1 MTTALPRTIAA
12 VAIAT
17 LVCIATVGC
26 SADGDS
32 AASSTATPV
41 SDETTGGTSDA
52 IDTAVPTLPPDALDE
67 LASGAVGEPDP
78 ALPVDLT
85 PVPFAIGQLASLG
98 NVQLIA
104 TEATWTPGEGST
116 PGRMDISLRVR
127 NASTDELPL
136 QADSFRLY
144 GVSGASSVPVDA
156 SGIGGTTI
164 GADQWVTGQ
173 LTFDVPAGE
182 RAVMLVFDSA
192 PYGDRVLS
200 GAIVVGD

>member
-1 MTTALPRTIAA
+1 MA
-12 VAIAT
+12 VAIAA
-17 LVCIATVGC
+17 LITVGAAGC

-32 AASSTATPV
+32 AASSTTTSPTA
-41 SDETTGGTSDA
+41 DTTGDTSDNS
-52 IDTAVPTLPPDALDE
+52 DTAVPTLPPAALDE

-104 TEATWTPGEGST
+104 TAATSTPGEGST
-116 PGRMDISLRVR
+116 PGRMNIALRVR

-156 SGIGGTTI
+156 PGIGGTTI
-164 GADQWVTGQ
+164 GADQWITGQ
-173 LTFDVPAGE
+173 LTFDVPATE
-182 RAVMLVFDSA
+182 RPVMLVFDSA
-192 PYGDRVLS
+192 TYGDRVLS

>member
-1 MTTALPRTIAA
+1 MA
-12 VAIAT
+12 VAIAA
-17 LVCIATVGC
+17 LIIVGAAGC
-26 SADGDS
+26 STDGDS
-32 AASSTATPV
+32 AVSSTTTSV
-41 SDETTGGTSDA
+41 SDEATGATSGAGD
-52 IDTAVPTLPPDALDE
+52 IAVPTLPPAALDE

-85 PVPFAIGQLASLG
+85 PVPFAVGQLASLG

-116 PGRMDISLRVR
+116 PGRMNIALRVR
-127 NASTDELPL
+127 NASTDELRL

-156 SGIGGTTI
+156 PGIGGTTI
-164 GADQWVTGQ
+164 SSDQWITGQ

-182 RAVMLVFDSA
+182 RPVMLVFDGA

>member
-1 MTTALPRTIAA
+1 MA
-12 VAIAT
+12 VAIAA
-17 LVCIATVGC
+17 LIIVGAAGC
-26 SADGDS
+26 STDDEN
-32 AASSTATPV
+32 AASSTTTSAGDEATG
-41 SDETTGGTSDA
+41 STAGAGD
-52 IDTAVPTLPPDALDE
+52 IAVPTLPPDALDE

-104 TEATWTPGEGST
+104 TEATWTSGEGST
-116 PGRMDISLRVR
+116 PGRMDIALRVR
-127 NASTDELPL
+127 NATSEELRL

-156 SGIGGTTI
+156 PGIGGTAI
-164 GADQWVTGQ
+164 DADQWITGQ
-173 LTFDVPAGE
+173 LTFEVATGE
-182 RAVMLVFDSA
+182 RPVMLVFDGA
-192 PYGDRVLS
+192 PYGERVLS

>member
-1 MTTALPRTIAA
+1 MALAI
-12 VAIAT
+12 VALITVGA
-17 LVCIATVGC
+17 VGC
-26 SADGDS
+26 STDGDS
-32 AASSTATPV
+32 ASSSTSASPTA
-41 SDETTGGTSDA
+41 DTTGDTSDNT
-52 IDTAVPTLPPDALDE
+52 DTAVPTLPPAALDE

-104 TEATWTPGEGST
+104 TEATSTPGEGST
-116 PGRMDISLRVR
+116 PGRMNIALRVR

-164 GADQWVTGQ
+164 GADQWITGQ